1 LIGEK
6 KFSKRK
12 KGKHITRKRI
22 AYVFL
27 AATFFIMLLIFLL
40 AHISQKRFLNYAAPK
55 AAIVDHLSLSYPNP
69 NFSKKVQ
76 SIIKEISLPVDY
88 YPSEEV
94 DVNLYRNLPMHNY
107 KIILFRVHSTA
118 ECSVEDQ
125 PPFVV
130 FFTSEE
136 YNTISHVGDQLAMRV
151 VYVNFPEPHQS
162 TTGYFG
168 ITPSFIKE
176 SINGRFNESI
186 IIAMGCDSLKYT
198 SMAEAFIERG
208 AKAYIGW
215 TGPVSSSHTDKATSH
230 LLQKLIIE
238 NRTLENAI
246 QETMMEVG
254 PDPFHNSTLAF
265 YPDEAGNLNI
275 IKILNSEQTHEISSM
290 KSANSPYLETL
301 LLNIMILAML
311 TVDANLKI
319 YRFLPLR

>member
-1 LIGEK
+1 VKTSGRRRK
-6 KFSKRK
+6 TGK
-12 KGKHITRKRI
+12 KGQKLKNKIVYFSLAFAI
-22 AYVFL
+22 IIVCFL
-27 AATFFIMLLIFLL
+27 FY
-40 AHISQKRFLNYAAPK
+40 SCLNPSSTIELTPK
-55 AAIVDHLSLSYPNP
+55 AVIIDHLSLSYPNP

-76 SIIKEISLPVDY
+76 AIMKEISLPVDY

-107 KIILFRVHSTA
+107 KIILFRVHSTG

-176 SINGRFNESI
+176 SVNGRFNESI

-215 TGPVSSSHTDKATSH
+215 TGDVSSSHTDKATSH

-275 IKILNSEQTHEISSM
+275 TKILNSEQTQEISSM
-290 KSANSPYLETL
+290 KSTNSPYLETL
-301 LLNIMILAML
+301 LFNIMILAML
-311 TVDANLKI
+311 TADANLKI